1 MGCNRRA
8 YALLASGTLEIVRTN
23 EGLDVAFLTE
33 RVRSGDDSMEK

>member
-1 MGCNRRA
+1 LNHNENVG
-8 YALLASGTLEIVRTN
+8 TN

>member
-1 MGCNRRA
+1 MRDRCER
-8 YALLASGTLEIVRTN
+8 RTN